1 LEENKLITINFTQNS
16 KKQKQNKETAKK
28 KKEEMKP
35 KKNLNNETSKKSK
48 ETQTRGI
55 CVYCEQPKKV
65 AIEKEEKYLKRAG
78 RSLHIEAEF

>member
-1 LEENKLITINFTQNS
+1 
-16 KKQKQNKETAKK
+16 
-28 KKEEMKP
+28 MKP